1 MKELGTIFKKIRPG
15 WLNLSGPVA
24 ESRPSIINSWDIR
37 SRNIWK
43 SLNLVMIFTR
53 KELYELVRKYDGFKI
68 RNIMTW
74 IMYTTTPLCG
84 DEYQQFY
91 LVEGV
96 KIEGTYLIITYDNLI
111 DDVINCGHGSPEEIF
126 RALLKHYKVSGEFA
140 YNIQAKEITNHYPD
154 FIRKDTIK
162 TFITTAFKELN
173 PYNDELITVDQF
185 MIIII

>member
-1 MKELGTIFKKIRPG
+1 MGHPIKKY
-15 WLNLSGPVA
+15 LEKFESGDDFY
-24 ESRPSIINSWDIR
+24 EE
-37 SRNIWK
+37 
-43 SLNLVMIFTR
+43 
-53 KELYELVRKYDGFKI
+53 ELYELVRKYDGFKI

-74 IMYTTTPLCG
+74 IMYTTTPLYG

-111 DDVINCGHGSPEEIF
+111 DDVIICGHGSPEEIF

-162 TFITTAFKELN
+162 TFIETAFKELN
-173 PYNDELITVDQF
+173 PYNDELITVEHF
-185 MIIII
+185 MSNNYLEDTPNELN